1 MELTMEKLK
10 LVDAF
15 DIFGGKPVKRLCGL
29 SAVAD
34 DGTMILRPES

>member
-1 MELTMEKLK
+1 MEKLK

-15 DIFGGKPVKRLCGL
+15 NIFAGKPVKRLCGL
-29 SAVAD
+29 SAVAH